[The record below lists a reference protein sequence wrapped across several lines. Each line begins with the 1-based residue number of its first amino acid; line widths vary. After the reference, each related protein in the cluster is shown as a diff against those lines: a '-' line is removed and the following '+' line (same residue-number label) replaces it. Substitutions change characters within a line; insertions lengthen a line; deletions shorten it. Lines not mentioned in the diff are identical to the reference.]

1 MTLKEITKIIEDF
14 RENKITKEQLR
25 ELIPNPLP
33 EKVILPDD
41 IRAALK
47 KETKEEEK

>member
-14 RENKITKEQLR
+14 REGKITKEQLR

-41 IRAALK
+41 IKEVLK
-47 KETKEEEK
+47 EETKEEKK